1 MILFMI
7 NNPFI
12 NVTDIQQK
20 AKEIRTTGETLDR
33 QLSLMTQDI
42 KYIFSCIK
50 DCKSIEEASPYFTLL
65 DIMQSVLAELVF
77 KYEIGVPDK
86 LRRFLCDFDNLDHY
100 GDHYFKK
107 IKNGEYVF

>member
-1 MILFMI
+1 MI

-33 QLSLMTQDI
+33 Q
-42 KYIFSCIK
+42 FSCIK